1 MKNSTLTF
9 LGRDAGFGE
18 NNNSAYTEHVK
29 YLDSF
34 GFKLTINNKNIVY
47 TGDSCNI
54 ESFLPYLRDC
64 DEFYV
69 DVSRYGGA
77 HNQIDNVF
85 PILEKIKN
93 NGTYVYLMH
102 IDDKEY
108 VKEVTN
114 NKFDIT

>member
-1 MKNSTLTF
+1 MQSLLLKNSV
-9 LGRDAGFGE
+9 G
-18 NNNSAYTEHVK
+18 
-29 YLDSF
+29 
-34 GFKLTINNKNIVY
+34 
-47 TGDSCNI
+47 
-54 ESFLPYLRDC
+54 
-64 DEFYV
+64 FYV

-93 NGTYVYLMH
+93 DGTDVYLMH